1 MADGSI
7 PKNDERALAKTLYFY
22 LEGALAQ
29 ARVQN
34 DLSLL
39 DDLEE
44 NGLRLIGHQPAPA
57 LAS

>member
-7 PKNDERALAKTLYFY
+7 PKGNAPALAKTLYLY

-29 ARVQN
+29 SRIQN

-39 DDLEE
+39 DDMEE
-44 NGLRLIGHQPAPA
+44 NGLRLIGYQPATA
-57 LAS
+57 TV

>member
-7 PKNDERALAKTLYFY
+7 REGNAPALAKTLYFY
-22 LEGALAQ
+22 IEGALAQ

-44 NGLRLIGHQPAPA
+44 NGLRLIGYQPATA
-57 LAS
+57 AV